1 LTKDNTR
8 AKSIKESPKNK
19 KSPSSKIST
28 TDVEEYLIEDF
39 ANCNYQN
46 SGLKKSASVLMESF
60 LREGELKYIRILSSK
75 KPIYRKKVFWDQ
87 LRDWN
92 IDAFIGKE
100 NAKLLLKA
108 VAKGFE
114 DAIMPYKT
122 KRTGRPA
129 KSLPPE
135 IDTIEEYFK
144 IEQELLEHGIINFSQ
159 YKEVKEYKTVNREI
173 VSKKRIKQ
181 LKKAIEEIKNRKKK
195 VIKPFSKEKGLNLS
209 STEIH
214 KMVRKSNSE
223 MSIEILAKKYGVGTK
238 KVKERIAIENPDYKL
253 VVDFNLP
260 NSTIKTIDYGR
271 FCIERI
277 KAQKESEDIDSY
289 YSILSKKLGVPVK
302 PLKTQKYHIHPKQV
316 RTPHKSRVPSK
327 TPTKK

>member
-1 LTKDNTR
+1 LTEDNR
-8 AKSIKESPKNK
+8 KAKSIKESPKNK

-46 SGLKKSASVLMESF
+46 SDLKKSASVLMESF

-75 KPIYRKKVFWDQ
+75 KPIYREKVFWDQ

-108 VAKGFE
+108 AAKGFE

-135 IDTIEEYFK
+135 IDIIEEYFK
-144 IEQELLEHGIINFSQ
+144 VQQELLKYAIEDGQKKEINKYYSDLE
-159 YKEVKEYKTVNREI
+159 KGK
-173 VSKKRIKQ
+173 VSKQDKELPNRIQVNIKRRKRNLTTFLQ
-181 LKKAIEEIKNRKKK
+181 EKKLE
-195 VIKPFSKEKGLNLS
+195 FLN
-209 STEIH
+209 TEID
-214 KMVRKSNSE
+214 KMVLKSNSE
-223 MSIEILAKKYGVGTK
+223 ISIQILAKRYNVGIRK
-238 KVKERIAIENPDYKL
+238 IKEQIAIEDPDYKF
-253 VVDFNLP
+253 VVDFKLP

-271 FCIERI
+271 FCVERI
-277 KAQKESEDIDSY
+277 KAQKESKDEDSY
-289 YSILSKKLGVPVK
+289 FSILSKKLGVPVK
-302 PLKTQKYHIHPKQV
+302 LLKTDDYRIHPKQV

-327 TPTKK
+327 TPSKK

>member
-1 LTKDNTR
+1 MTEDNR
-8 AKSIKESPKNK
+8 KAKSIKESPKNK

-46 SGLKKSASVLMESF
+46 SDLKKSASVLMESF

-75 KPIYRKKVFWDQ
+75 KPIYREKVFWDQ

-108 VAKGFE
+108 AAKGFE

-122 KRTGRPA
+122 KRTGRRS

-135 IDTIEEYFK
+135 IDIIKEYSK
-144 IEQELLEHGIINFSQ
+144 VQQELLKDAIIDYPKKDIDKYCS
-159 YKEVKEYKTVNREI
+159 EVEKGI
-173 VSKKRIKQ
+173 VSKQNPQ
-181 LKKAIEEIKNRKKK
+181 LVN
-195 VIKPFSKEKGLNLS
+195 VIKENIERRKRNLTTYLQEKELKFSN
-209 STEIH
+209 TEID

-223 MSIEILAKKYGVGTK
+223 ISIKILAKNYGVGTK
-238 KVKERIAIENPDYKL
+238 NVKERIAIENPDYKL
-253 VVDFNLP
+253 VVDFELP
-260 NSTIKTIDYGR
+260 NSTIKTIGHIR
-271 FCIERI
+271 FCVERDKAREESNSIE
-277 KAQKESEDIDSY
+277 SY
-289 YSILSKKLGVPVK
+289 FSILSKKLGVPVK
-302 PLKTQKYHIHPKQV
+302 LLKTDDYRIHPKQV
-316 RTPHKSRVPSK
+316 RTPHKLRVPSK
-327 TPTKK
+327 PPTKK